1 MLKHEN
7 RGKIE
12 SHYWFYQ
19 GICEYLDP
27 EFVQIL
33 DAGTIPDKYSTSRL
47 IAEMEV
53 NKNVGGICGEI
64 VAYVPKRHPET
75 GNSISIMNKFYGYA
89 QYVEYKIAHYLDK
102 ASETIF
108 GFVSVLPGAF
118 SAFRWQA
125 IKGKP
130 LEVFFN
136 EMKKLG

>member
-1 MLKHEN
+1 
-7 RGKIE
+7 
-12 SHYWFYQ
+12 
-19 GICEYLDP
+19 
-27 EFVQIL
+27 
-33 DAGTIPDKYSTSRL
+33 
-47 IAEMEV
+47 MEV

-136 EMKKLG
+136 EMKKLGRVDCSTKNMYLAEDRILGFEILFNENEAYIL